1 MSTEDRP
8 GWGRGSDDPPRRE
21 GSDERPPWRPAPEER
36 PAWRPEP
43 EPSASGGHLS
53 PDPGSGSM
61 FDPLG
66 GPLPS
71 EVAARAQPERSTES
85 VSRTDVIPRGRPEA
99 TKRPPPG
106 ARRRPGFRRIKRTI
120 RHVDPMS
127 VLKLSLFFYAT
138 FLVLWLVLV
147 ALIYAMLESAGLFN
161 TIEDLSR
168 AFVLDWDSNISL
180 FFVERWALL
189 VGLTIGVLGSL
200 LNVFLAFLYNVA
212 ADIVGGIEMTFA
224 ERDH

>member
-8 GWGRGSDDPPRRE
+8 GWSRDRDDRPNLD
-21 GSDERPPWRPAPEER
+21 GGGERSAWRPAPEER

-43 EPSASGGHLS
+43 ETSASGGHLA
-53 PDPGSGSM
+53 PDPGSGSVY
-61 FDPLG
+61 DPLG

-71 EVAARAQPERSTES
+71 EVAAQSHPSPAAGSS
-85 VSRTDVIPRGRPEA
+85 ARTDVIPRGRPEVA
-99 TKRPPPG
+99 RTTPG

-120 RHVDPMS
+120 RHIDPMS
-127 VLKLSLFFYAT
+127 ILKLSLFFYAA
-138 FLVLWLVLV
+138 FLVVWLVLV
-147 ALIYAMLESAGLFN
+147 AIIYAILESMGLFN

-189 VGLTIGVLGSL
+189 IGLTIGVLGSL

-212 ADIVGGIEMTFA
+212 ADMVGGIEMTFA
-224 ERDH
+224 EREP

>member
-8 GWGRGSDDPPRRE
+8 GWARGSDDPPRRDT
-21 GSDERPPWRPAPEER
+21 GERPEWRPAPEER

-53 PDPGSGSM
+53 PEPASGSGY
-61 FDPLG
+61 DPLG

-71 EVAARAQPERSTES
+71 EIAARTGAERTSDPST
-85 VSRTDVIPRGRPEA
+85 RTDVIPRGRPEVP
-99 TKRPPPG
+99 RPAPG

-127 VLKLSLFFYAT
+127 ILKLSLFFYAA
-138 FLVLWLVLV
+138 FLVIWLVVV
-147 ALIYAMLESAGLFN
+147 AIIYAILESMGLFN

-189 VGLTIGVLGSL
+189 IGLTIGVLGSL

-212 ADIVGGIEMTFA
+212 ADMIGGVEMTFA